1 MSKTTNDTKSNIVS
15 FADYI
20 HDPTFPSAIAEPEN
34 ISKELEV
41 RDNAKERLSYSYSG
55 CQIDLSYAEKQME
68 KALSM
73 RDDLLENT
81 LLRGLKLK
89 GTAATLRPLERK
101 KTIQLD
107 QYNKYSEPRQ
117 VHADIGEHLGRN
129 VSVRGINKWLLKR
142 RLSYDGSA
150 VFYISGTPCTATN
163 AADALWLSACKAS
176 KYVQMA
182 QITKQLKEYRKTYG
196 KENCDYK
203 IAFDQTIH
211 HGNSIVE
218 TVIYDR
224 ANILLQ
230 HIVSEDDAVIPEYSE
245 PVVIQLPEE
254 VSRKAT
260 DKFTID
266 LSIYDDSFAA
276 FVKENEELLK
286 ELGEQIAKQ
295 KTMGHTSRFVWKLA
309 AIAAVSVLI
318 IFLGFGQII
327 PVPLLFLLLL
337 TDSTMF

>member
-1 MSKTTNDTKSNIVS
+1 MSRTNDTKSNIVS
-15 FADYI
+15 FTDYLRIVNCI
-20 HDPTFPSAIAEPEN
+20 HDPVSFPTFPSAIAEPES
-34 ISKELEV
+34 ISEETK
-41 RDNAKERLSYSYSG
+41 DQDKTKERPSYSYSR

-68 KALSM
+68 KVLSM

-81 LLRGLKLK
+81 LLKGLRLK
-89 GTAATLRPLERK
+89 GK
-101 KTIQLD
+101 KAVQLD
-107 QYNKYSEPRQ
+107 QYDKYNEPRQ
-117 VHADIGEHLGRN
+117 IHTDIGKHLGRN
-129 VSVRGINKWLLKR
+129 VSVRGINRWILKR
-142 RLSYDGSA
+142 RLAHDGSA
-150 VFYISGTPCTATN
+150 DFYIGSTPYTATN
-163 AADALWLSACKAS
+163 VADALWLSACKAS

-182 QITKQLKEYRKTYG
+182 RITKQLREYRETYG

-203 IAFDQTIH
+203 IAFDQAVH
-211 HGNSIVE
+211 HGNSVIE

-224 ANILLQ
+224 ANILLR

-245 PVVIQLPEE
+245 PDVIQLPEE

-260 DKFTID
+260 DEFTID
-266 LSIYDDSFAA
+266 LSVYDDSFAA

-286 ELGEQIAKQ
+286 EFGEQIAKQ
-295 KTMGHTSRFVWKLA
+295 KTMGRTSRFIWKLA

>member
-1 MSKTTNDTKSNIVS
+1 MSKTTNNTKSNIVS

-20 HDPTFPSAIAEPEN
+20 HDPVSFPTFPSAAAEPEN
-34 ISKELEV
+34 ITEETKD
-41 RDNAKERLSYSYSG
+41 RCNTKERPSYGYSR

-81 LLRGLKLK
+81 LLRGLLLK
-89 GTAATLRPLERK
+89 GK
-101 KTIQLD
+101 KSVQLD
-107 QYNKYSEPRQ
+107 QYDKYNEPRQ
-117 VHADIGEHLGRN
+117 ICTDIGEHLGRN
-129 VSVRGINKWLLKR
+129 ISVRGIHRWILKR
-142 RLSYDGSA
+142 RLAHDGSA
-150 VFYISGTPCTATN
+150 NFYICSTPCTATN

-203 IAFDQTIH
+203 ISFDQAVH
-211 HGNSIVE
+211 HGNSVME
-218 TVIYDR
+218 TVVYDR
-224 ANILLQ
+224 ANILLR
-230 HIVSEDDAVIPEYSE
+230 HIVSKDSVIPEYSE
-245 PVVIQLPEE
+245 PDVIQLPEE

-260 DKFTID
+260 KEFTID
-266 LSIYDDSFAA
+266 LSVYDDGFAA

-295 KTMGHTSRFVWKLA
+295 KTMSHTSRFIWKLA
-309 AIAAVSVLI
+309 AITAVSVLI
-318 IFLGFGQII
+318 IAFGFGQII

-337 TDSTMF
+337 TDGTMF